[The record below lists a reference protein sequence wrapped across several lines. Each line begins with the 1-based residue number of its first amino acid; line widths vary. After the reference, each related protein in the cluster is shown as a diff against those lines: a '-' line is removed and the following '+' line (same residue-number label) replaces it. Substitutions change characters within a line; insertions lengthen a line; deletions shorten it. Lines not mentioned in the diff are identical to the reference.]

1 MKPKSNDKPQLVLS
15 GNRPIGSIFAD
26 VMFVLVAGNK
36 FWGKDGIPHDAID
49 DAEHK
54 GVKEIWIN
62 DVATAEIWG
71 LTTKDLRNLVCDA
84 NATHILRKEDC
95 MRIMTEDMD
104 KKMMG

>member
-1 MKPKSNDKPQLVLS
+1 MKIPSNDSPRLAMS
-15 GNRPIGSIFAD
+15 GNRPIGTIFAD
-26 VMFVLVAGNK
+26 VMFVLAVGDK

-62 DVATAEIWG
+62 DVTTGEVRG
-71 LTTKDLRNLVCDA
+71 LATKDLRNLVCDA
-84 NATHILRKEDC
+84 NATHILKKEDC

-104 KKMMG
+104 KKMG